1 MRRTFA
7 FTIAA
12 AIAVSALV
20 LAGCGGAVGISVT
33 GVTLNKSSTTIPP
46 GGTEQ
51 LTATVLPAVLA
62 PRTRR

>member
-12 AIAVSALV
+12 AITVLV